1 MVEHEPGVYIRP
13 NGKKTFVPL
22 ENNPEVFTELVHKL
36 GVSSQLGFY
45 DIYSV
50 DEPELLALVPRPV
63 LALVFIAPADVYHR
77 VRAQDGGTKDLTY
90 AGSGEGEP
98 VIWFQQTI
106 GHACGLYALIHSVG
120 NGPAKRFV
128 NEQSL
133 LGRLLEEAR
142 PLKPVPR
149 ADVLYNSAEL
159 EKAHMSVAFKG
170 DSAAPMASEPNG
182 YHFISFVKGDD
193 GHLYELEGGW
203 NGPIVSIPEKRR
215 CSKSCTDVATTRI
228 WGRLT
233 RTRIA

>member
-45 DIYSV
+45 DIYSI

-90 AGSGEGEP
+90 AGSGDEEP

-120 NGPAKRFV
+120 NGPAKRFIK
-128 NEQSL
+128 EQSL
-133 LGRLLEEAR
+133 LGRLLEDAR
-142 PLKPVPR
+142 PLKPIPR

-182 YHFISFVKGDD
+182 YHFISFVKGDN

-203 NGPIVSIPEKRR
+203 NGPIVSIRERR
-215 CSKSCTDVATTRI
+215 KCSRSCTDTAIPRTSGRWATA
-228 WGRLT
+228 
-233 RTRIA
+233 RIA